1 MVRMHSDSSFLPIS
15 GADPCH
21 ICIFLH
27 VTSCDPTW
35 VTIGHA
41 REDNFWEA
49 WDWGRTARETSALD
63 SVSYVSCGQ
72 QEQTFPRKQFL
83 F

>member
-41 REDNFWEA
+41 REDNFLGGTGFGENSER
-49 WDWGRTARETSALD
+49 DISLGF
-63 SVSYVSCGQ
+63 SVI
-72 QEQTFPRKQFL
+72 R
-83 F
+83 